1 MKTENGK
8 MTKPKRRNPLV
19 FHQMMRKGGLH
30 KKTKKAARQAL
41 KQATR
46 QLVAESRV
54 RD

>member
-19 FHQMMRKGGLH
+19 FHPLMKKGELH
-30 KKTKKAARQAL
+30 KKSSKAERQAL

-46 QLVAESRV
+46 QLLAEARV

>member
-19 FHQMMRKGGLH
+19 FHPLMKKSGLH
-30 KKTKKAARQAL
+30 KKSNKAERQAL

-46 QLVAESRV
+46 QLVAESRE
-54 RD
+54 RA

>member
-1 MKTENGK
+1 MKTEYGN
-8 MTKPKRRNPLV
+8 MTKPKQRNSLIFHPL
-19 FHQMMRKGGLH
+19 MKKGGLH
-30 KKTKKAARQAL
+30 KKSNKAERQAL